1 MLIFFVFQFHTCLCS
16 SLCQTMKIRCFQ
28 CSGHGKIYIS
38 FPFSY
43 ILWSLSLSLIVLS
56 ILSLF
61 RFHSFL
67 LSRVILRVEF
77 CIFFPFLRLI
87 PFPCRFQIVS
97 PCITIRSVK
106 VFPPF
111 PLFWHLHWAISYFI
125 LPLSESLCYLY
136 RCFVLLSFGE
146 SLSTATGR
154 LLHLSFLTL
163 AVPWRPNDMS
173 QSLTG
178 N

>member
-1 MLIFFVFQFHTCLCS
+1 MLIFFVFQFHACLCS
-16 SLCQTMKIRCFQ
+16 SLCQTMKIRRFQ
-28 CSGHGKIYIS
+28 CSGHSKQYIS
-38 FPFSY
+38 FLFFLHFVVFVIISHCVVY
-43 ILWSLSLSLIVLS
+43 SKFVSISFVSFVSRDFTRRILY
-56 ILSLF
+56 
-61 RFHSFL
+61 
-67 LSRVILRVEF
+67 
-77 CIFFPFLRLI
+77 FFPFLRLI

-163 AVPWRPNDMS
+163 AVPWRPN
-173 QSLTG
+173 
-178 N
+178 